1 MKTLLSLVVCASL
14 SVALFAQP
22 ESKGHISRER
32 ALARLTKLFSDSE
45 VVVLARVS
53 QEGNR
58 LVFSCKEIWKA
69 KNGSPTVGQVIEI
82 DSKQKL
88 EHQEGDAIVYLPA
101 FPAEKGWYEALWL
114 SKEKLSSCPDLSVAE
129 IRDALPINKG

>member
-53 QEGNR
+53 QERESVGILLQRN
-58 LVFSCKEIWKA
+58 LEGKERISDRRP
-69 KNGSPTVGQVIEI
+69 G
-82 DSKQKL
+82 
-88 EHQEGDAIVYLPA
+88 H
-101 FPAEKGWYEALWL
+101 
-114 SKEKLSSCPDLSVAE
+114 
-129 IRDALPINKG
+129 